1 MGDTA
6 AVAFEKST
14 HQSNRVSSSHSRPS
28 VLLVDDDP
36 YVIAAMQ
43 RNLHPYDIDLH
54 VAFHGFQGVTEAL
67 ACEPDLVI
75 TDLQMPVANGIELM
89 QCLSHIPK
97 TRSVPII
104 IITGRHN
111 MTLSKRLRSLG
122 VEAILEKPVSFE
134 VLSKQISQF
143 IRFEKQSLPFPSAR

>member
-1 MGDTA
+1 MA
-6 AVAFEKST
+6 LEKLHHHSE
-14 HQSNRVSSSHSRPS
+14 RVPPPHRPS

-36 YVIAAMQ
+36 YIVAAMQ
-43 RNLHPYDIDLH
+43 RNFHPYDVDLH

-111 MTLSKRLRSLG
+111 VTLSKRLRSLG

-134 VLSKQISQF
+134 DLSKQISQF
-143 IRFEKQSLPFPSAR
+143 IRFEKQSISSSSSR

>member
-1 MGDTA
+1 M
-6 AVAFEKST
+6 AFEKPT
-14 HQSNRVSSSHSRPS
+14 PQRNRISPSHPRPS

-36 YVIAAMQ
+36 YVVAAMQ
-43 RNLHPYDIDLH
+43 RNFHSYDIDLH

-75 TDLQMPVANGIELM
+75 TDLQMPIANGIELM
-89 QCLSHIPK
+89 QCLSHIPR

-111 MTLSKRLRSLG
+111 VTLSKRLRSLG

-134 VLSKQISQF
+134 DLSHQMSQF
-143 IRFEKQSLPFPSAR
+143 IRFEKQSLPSHPAK